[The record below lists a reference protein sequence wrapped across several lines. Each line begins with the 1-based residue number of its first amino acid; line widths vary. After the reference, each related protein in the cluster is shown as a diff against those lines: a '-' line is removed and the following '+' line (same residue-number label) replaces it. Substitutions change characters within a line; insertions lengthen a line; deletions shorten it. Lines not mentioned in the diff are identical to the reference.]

1 MQLTQ
6 DQARAINAVDSFLK
20 DKTLDAFLLRGSA
33 GTGKTTLIAK
43 IVDLIAASNMS
54 CALLAP
60 TGRAARI
67 LGNKVRQIT
76 RQEIAT
82 GTIHSAI
89 YSLKHLDVNEE
100 AQSDNDP
107 GLRLI
112 FPLKEEEPSV
122 RVFIIDEAS
131 MVGDRETPG
140 DFVRFGSGRLL
151 KDIISY
157 TRMQRPG
164 REGEQIAKLLFVGDP
179 AQLPP
184 VGENISPALCKDH
197 MTKKYHLRIAVNEL
211 EKVMR
216 QCEGSGILER
226 AKIIRQAISKKDFN
240 SFSMNPN
247 GQDVVKIEVNQALDR
262 IETDINEKKSA
273 VVVVHSNATALD
285 YNRSIRARLWGNAD
299 QPVRP
304 RDTLLINRNSQS
316 GLRNGDLVQVLEVDR
331 AAEKYN
337 VPIKGNGKV
346 ELSFRSAEVDYCE
359 CDGTVVRLPCLLL
372 ENLLDSRVRE
382 LSPLEQRALLVHFRM
397 RHPDLPPRSDE
408 FRLALLYDRYFNA
421 LQVKYGYAMTCHK
434 AQGGEWD
441 TAYVDFHYGGG
452 TRNASFFRWAYTA
465 ITRAKQRLYVI
476 GAPEF
481 GATDDID
488 WSQSADPS
496 GASPPF
502 GRDLTKDPDWNRLS
516 FSAATGR
523 VRLMPTHQRL
533 RENWDSHNIR
543 IERLQHLQYCER
555 YSLVRG
561 NNTVNVQYYYNKNFQ
576 MGRHEPAPGEN
587 TNQDLLNEALEAFNV
602 INKTGTTAEQLDQ
615 FIQDFLDHLDV
626 KLSDSPLKRSAFKSM
641 PYRLRVSFS
650 DTVRQGDIDFI
661 YDGSMKWTKAQEV
674 GGSGASGGIYDEVRL
689 LMDKS

>member
-6 DQARAINAVDSFLK
+6 DQACAINAVDSFLR
-20 DKTLDAFLLRGSA
+20 DKTLDAFVLRGSA

-43 IVDLIAASNMS
+43 IVDLVAASNMS

-131 MVGDRETPG
+131 MVGDREAPG

-157 TRMQRPG
+157 SRMQRPG
-164 REGEQIAKLLFVGDP
+164 REGEQIVKLLFVGDP

-184 VGENISPALCKDH
+184 VGENISPALCKNH
-197 MTKKYHLRIAVNEL
+197 MTKEYRLRIVVHEL

-216 QCEGSGILER
+216 QSEGSGILER
-226 AKIIRQAISKKDFN
+226 ATTIRQAISKKVFN

-247 GQDVVKIEVNQALDR
+247 RQDVVKIEGNQALDR
-262 IETDINEKKSA
+262 IETDINERKSA
-273 VVVVHSNATALD
+273 VIVVHSNATALD

-316 GLRNGDLVQVLEVDR
+316 GLRNGDLVQVLEVAR

-337 VPIKGNGKV
+337 VPIKGNGRV

-408 FRLALLYDRYFNA
+408 FRLALLHDRYFNA

-452 TRNASFFRWAYTA
+452 YRNASFFRWAYTA

-476 GAPEF
+476 GAPGFDEICIKWSPS
-481 GATDDID
+481 ATN
-488 WSQSADPS
+488 SS
-496 GASPPF
+496 GASSPF
-502 GRDLTKDPDWNRLS
+502 GTDPTKDTDWNRLS
-516 FSAATGR
+516 FSAATAP
-523 VRLMPTHQRL
+523 LMPTHQRL
-533 RENWDSHNIR
+533 RENWDSHKII
-543 IERLQHLQYCER
+543 IEQLQHLQYCER
-555 YSLVRG
+555 YSLVRRDS
-561 NNTVNVQYYYNKNFQ
+561 TVNVQYYYNKKFQ
-576 MGRHEPAPGEN
+576 IVRHGPAPGEN

-602 INKTGTTAEQLDQ
+602 INEAGTTAEQPDQ

-626 KLSDSPLKRSAFKSM
+626 KLSNSPLKRSAFKTSM

-650 DTVRQGDIDFI
+650 DTIRQGDIDFI
-661 YDGSMKWTKAQEV
+661 YDGSMKWTAAQEV
-674 GGSGASGGIYDEVRL
+674 GGPGASDGIYDEVRL